1 MYAWEIT
8 NTADLE
14 ICTDALRAE
23 LAEWD
28 AKLEASGVEDAT
40 AWEHFPE
47 MEEVMYALA
56 EFEHE
61 LAKRK
66 DFESRYPRE
75 QYELDRAKAIAEGTD
90 PRCIMSYQE
99 CFAHDCW
106 EREMEREQEI
116 WDAYD
121 EAYEQMAIAA
131 EVAERDSIIEQA
143 ELAWETSMAELKEFG
158 CIEFEPQFNWHAKSS
173 PEERGWSRAVLDI
186 IAELGASTA
195 ESVFELF

>member
-143 ELAWETSMAELKEFG
+143 ELAWETSMAELGAFG
-158 CIEFEPQFNWHAKSS
+158 NVW
-173 PEERGWSRAVLDI
+173 PEEGVSQVEYDEGLEEFWEFACDLYEEGETWNERLVL
-186 IAELGASTA
+186 T
-195 ESVFELF
+195 ELF